1 MKMLKS
7 KERRDTFL
15 LIAMGIIFILFL
27 VYLFVPLG
35 NKSPEPVE
43 TGTKPSENKKKKPV
57 NMSNIPPITGDV
69 LAGFNERIETELEG
83 VLDFLK
89 QSPRPFQNYP
99 VDGLKS
105 VLFPAVDQTDT
116 DQDLFSLF
124 EVIQKVQ
131 RINFYDLK
139 DIFEFNFPEGV
150 DHTLIFNLYT
160 GLFMLKLREGKLI
173 REITEFPDTMFKRIV
188 NCWPYLQINNEIEKD
203 FQSLPV
209 LFYFYML
216 LQRLDIF
223 PATDVAAFLKERIG
237 DIRDLSP
244 GKLIDQI
251 GNYLGFSRDPQI
263 YRISWTEEDYLNPDD
278 HGNYANLKINTY
290 VFLRQKYL
298 VFPDFQNTKNN
309 KWIRDLKKSDSGDIE
324 LIDFQLSDEDPVKN
338 IQIQTIYYAPGKSQF
353 IILLD
358 RHDFTDQS
366 GFLGRLIHQRLLEV
380 QQYFLSVDF
389 TSRFND
395 PGSFKTGLLN
405 FGCFVKKQ
413 VPVK

>member
-1 MKMLKS
+1 MLKN

-15 LIAMGIIFILFL
+15 LVTMGIIFILFL

-35 NKSPEPVE
+35 KKSPEPVE
-43 TGTKPSENKKKKPV
+43 TGTKPPENKKKKPV
-57 NMSNIPPITGDV
+57 NMSDTHQITGGV
-69 LAGFNERIETELEG
+69 FAVFNERIETELEDI
-83 VLDFLK
+83 LDFLK

-99 VDGLKS
+99 VDGLRS
-105 VLFPAVDQTDT
+105 VLFPAEDQTDT
-116 DQDLFSLF
+116 DQDLLPLF
-124 EVIQKVQ
+124 EVILKVQ

-139 DIFEFNFPEGV
+139 DIFEFDFPDGV
-150 DHTLIFNLYT
+150 DQILIFNLYT
-160 GLFMLKLREGKLI
+160 GLFMLKIREEKLI
-173 REITEFPDTMFKRIV
+173 REIIEFPDTMFKRIV
-188 NCWPYLQINNEIEKD
+188 NCGPYLQINNEIEKD
-203 FQSLPV
+203 FQSLPI

-223 PATDVAAFLKERIG
+223 PTTDVAAFLKERIG

-251 GNYLGFSRDPQI
+251 GSYLGFSRDPQT
-263 YRISWTEEDYLNPDD
+263 YRISWTEKDDLSPDD
-278 HGNYANLKINTY
+278 HGNYVNLKINTY
-290 VFLRQKYL
+290 VFLNQKYL
-298 VFPDFQNTKNN
+298 VFPDFHNAKNN

-395 PGSFKTGLLN
+395 PGSFKTELLN
-405 FGCFVKKQ
+405 FGCFLKKQ